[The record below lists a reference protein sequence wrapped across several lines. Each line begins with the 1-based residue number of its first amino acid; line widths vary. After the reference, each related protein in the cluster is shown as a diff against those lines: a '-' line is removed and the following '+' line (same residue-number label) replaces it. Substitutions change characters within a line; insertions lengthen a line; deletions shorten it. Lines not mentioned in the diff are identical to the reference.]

1 MATLTKKQ
9 VKSVEDF
16 IKKLP
21 DSIVKGNYEK
31 WFTES
36 REDGRITDEEMSKFV
51 SLAANLPVEFQSFPQ
66 EFQHH
71 VNSVNELADTPE
83 PIKPKTVTSEKIVE
97 PKTDDVAVQKKE
109 DKRIVAANKG
119 VKESD
124 KADKKVVEKT
134 VIKPVPKKK

>member
-31 WFTES
+31 WLTES
-36 REDGRITDEEMSKFV
+36 REDGMVTDEEMSKFV
-51 SLAANLPVEFQSFPQ
+51 SLAINLPVEFQSFPQ
-66 EFQHH
+66 GFQHQ
-71 VNSVNELADTPE
+71 VNMANELTDTPE
-83 PIKPKTVTSEKIVE
+83 PIKSKTVTPEKKAE
-97 PKTDDVAVQKKE
+97 PKKDVSEVQKKE
-109 DKRIVAANKG
+109 DKRIIAANKE

-124 KADKKVVEKT
+124 KTDKKVIEKT
-134 VIKPVPKKK
+134 VIKEAPKKK